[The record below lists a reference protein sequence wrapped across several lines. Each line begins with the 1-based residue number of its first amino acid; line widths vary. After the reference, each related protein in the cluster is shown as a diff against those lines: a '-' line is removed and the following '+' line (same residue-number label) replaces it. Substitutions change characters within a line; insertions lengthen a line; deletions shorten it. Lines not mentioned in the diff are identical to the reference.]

1 MDLTYLRTFREVAKR
16 QSFTR
21 AAEELG
27 YAQSS
32 VTMQIQKIEKEYGVP
47 LIERH
52 GRQLRLTPPGEE
64 LLKLFVEILD
74 LYDRSKETIA
84 QQIGG
89 TLTIGT
95 IDSLAAFYLPPFLQQ
110 LRTKFPGLNI
120 HLQTEQEANLLS
132 KIKDGEV
139 DIGLML
145 DRGTADSQL
154 ERTTIREEPL
164 VLVAPSSHSL
174 ALQPNVTLPDLN
186 NCEFIVSEESCIYR
200 SLFENLLKTHGINFR
215 IGFELSNL
223 EAIKRCVMNGLGI
236 ALLPRIVAE
245 EEIRRGSLTA
255 LPFVHPEIY
264 LDLQLLLHPKKW
276 KSQPLQFLI
285 QMLLADAQAEAA
297 ALKPAISE

>member
-32 VTMQIQKIEKEYGVP
+32 VTMQIQKIEKEYGVT

-64 LLKLFVEILD
+64 LLKLFVEIID
-74 LYDRSKETIA
+74 LYDRSKETVA

-110 LRTKFPGLNI
+110 LRTRFPGLNI
-120 HLQTEQEANLLS
+120 HLQTDKEANLLA
-132 KIKDGEV
+132 KLKEGEV

-145 DRGTADSQL
+145 DRNTADSFL
-154 ERTTIREEPL
+154 HRTIIREEPL
-164 VLVAPSSHSL
+164 VLIAPANHPL
-174 ALQPNVTLPDLN
+174 AKLERITMQDLN
-186 NCEFIVSEESCIYR
+186 NYEFIVSEESCIYR
-200 SLFENLLKTHGINFR
+200 SLFENLLKDNGIIFR

-236 ALLPRIVAE
+236 ALLPKIVAQ
-245 EEIRRGSLTA
+245 EEIERGYLVE
-255 LPFVHPEIY
+255 LPFVHPEIHF
-264 LDLQLLLHPKKW
+264 DLQVLLHPKKW
-276 KSQPLQFLI
+276 ISQPLQLFI
-285 QMLLADAQAEAA
+285 QMLKSDAEGEI
-297 ALKPAISE
+297 IS

>member
-64 LLKLFVEILD
+64 LLTLFVEILD

-84 QQIGG
+84 HQIGG

-110 LRTKFPGLNI
+110 LRTTFPKLDI
-120 HLQTEQEANLLS
+120 HLQTMQEANLLS

-145 DRGTADSQL
+145 DRTTVDSVL
-154 ERTTIREEPL
+154 ERTIIRNEPL
-164 VLVAPSSHSL
+164 VLIAPTNHTL
-174 ALQPNVTLPDLN
+174 AQMDKVTLQDLN
-186 NCEFIVSEESCIYR
+186 NCELIVSEESCIYR
-200 SLFENLLKTHGINFR
+200 SLFENLLKEHGIIFR

-245 EEIRRGSLTA
+245 EEIERGNLA
-255 LPFVHPEIY
+255 ELHFMHPEIHF
-264 LDLQLLLHPKKW
+264 DLQLLMHPKKW
-276 KSQPLQFLI
+276 KSQPLQHLI
-285 QMLLADAQAEAA
+285 HMLLANH
-297 ALKPAISE
+297 

>member
-89 TLTIGT
+89 TITIGT
-95 IDSLAAFYLPPFLQQ
+95 IDSLAAFYLPPYLQQ
-110 LRTKFPGLNI
+110 LRTKFPKLDI
-120 HLQTEQEANLLS
+120 HLQTMQEANLLA

-139 DIGLML
+139 DLGLML
-145 DRGTADSQL
+145 DRTTADSIL
-154 ERTTIREEPL
+154 ERTIVRDEPL
-164 VLVAPSSHSL
+164 VLIAPIHHPL
-174 ALQPNVTLPDLN
+174 AQMDTVTLQDLN
-186 NCEFIVSEESCIYR
+186 NCELIVSEESCIYR
-200 SLFENLLKTHGINFR
+200 SLFENLLKEHGIIFR

-236 ALLPRIVAE
+236 ALLPKIVAE
-245 EEIRRGSLTA
+245 EEIERGSLA
-255 LPFVHPEIY
+255 ELSFVHPEIHF
-264 LDLQLLLHPKKW
+264 DLQLLMHPKKW

-285 QMLLADAQAEAA
+285 QMLLANH
-297 ALKPAISE
+297 

>member
-95 IDSLAAFYLPPFLQQ
+95 IDSLAAFYLPPYLQQ
-110 LRTKFPGLNI
+110 LRTKFPKLDI
-120 HLQTEQEANLLS
+120 HLQTMQEANLLA

-145 DRGTADSQL
+145 DRTTTDSL
-154 ERTTIREEPL
+154 LDRTIIRDEPL
-164 VLVAPSSHSL
+164 VLIAPTNHPL
-174 ALQPNVTLPDLN
+174 AQMDTVTLQDLN
-186 NCEFIVSEESCIYR
+186 NCELIVSEESCIYR
-200 SLFENLLKTHGINFR
+200 SLFENLLKEHGIIFR

-236 ALLPRIVAE
+236 ALLPKIVAE
-245 EEIRRGSLTA
+245 EEIERGNLA
-255 LPFVHPEIY
+255 ELPFAHQEIHF
-264 LDLQLLLHPKKW
+264 DLQLLMHPKKW
-276 KSQPLQFLI
+276 KSQPLQFLT
-285 QMLLADAQAEAA
+285 QMLLANH
-297 ALKPAISE
+297 

>member
-89 TLTIGT
+89 TITIGT
-95 IDSLAAFYLPPFLQQ
+95 IDSLAAFYLPPYLQQ
-110 LRTKFPGLNI
+110 LRTKFPKLDI
-120 HLQTEQEANLLS
+120 HLQTMQEANLLA

-139 DIGLML
+139 DLGLML
-145 DRGTADSQL
+145 DRTTADSIL
-154 ERTTIREEPL
+154 ERTIVRDEPL
-164 VLVAPSSHSL
+164 VLIAPIHHPL
-174 ALQPNVTLPDLN
+174 AQRDTVTLQDLN
-186 NCEFIVSEESCIYR
+186 NCELIVSEESCIYR
-200 SLFENLLKTHGINFR
+200 SLFENLLKEHGIIFR

-236 ALLPRIVAE
+236 ALLPKIVAE
-245 EEIRRGSLTA
+245 EEIERGSLA
-255 LPFVHPEIY
+255 ELSFVHPEIHF
-264 LDLQLLLHPKKW
+264 DLQLLMHPKKW

-285 QMLLADAQAEAA
+285 QMLLANH
-297 ALKPAISE
+297 

>member
-1 MDLTYLRTFREVAKR
+1 MDLTYMRTFREVAKR

-52 GRQLRLTPPGEE
+52 GRALRLTPPGEE

-110 LRTKFPGLNI
+110 LRDFSG
-120 HLQTEQEANLLS
+120 TEHSSADRAGSQS
-132 KIKDGEV
+132 GGE
-139 DIGLML
+139 D
-145 DRGTADSQL
+145 
-154 ERTTIREEPL
+154 P
-164 VLVAPSSHSL
+164 
-174 ALQPNVTLPDLN
+174 
-186 NCEFIVSEESCIYR
+186 
-200 SLFENLLKTHGINFR
+200 
-215 IGFELSNL
+215 
-223 EAIKRCVMNGLGI
+223 
-236 ALLPRIVAE
+236 
-245 EEIRRGSLTA
+245 
-255 LPFVHPEIY
+255 
-264 LDLQLLLHPKKW
+264 
-276 KSQPLQFLI
+276 
-285 QMLLADAQAEAA
+285 
-297 ALKPAISE
+297 

>member
-95 IDSLAAFYLPPFLQQ
+95 IDSLAAFYLPPYLQQ
-110 LRTKFPGLNI
+110 LRTKFPKLDI
-120 HLQTEQEANLLS
+120 HLQTMQEANLVA

-145 DRGTADSQL
+145 DRTTADSLL
-154 ERTTIREEPL
+154 ERTIIREEPL
-164 VLVAPSSHSL
+164 VLIAPVNHAL
-174 ALQPNVTLPDLN
+174 AQKDVVTLQDLN
-186 NCEFIVSEESCIYR
+186 NCELIVSEESCIYR
-200 SLFENLLKTHGINFR
+200 SLFENLLKEHGIIFR

-236 ALLPRIVAE
+236 ALLPKIVAE
-245 EEIRRGSLTA
+245 EEIERGNLA
-255 LPFVHPEIY
+255 ELPFAHPEIHF
-264 LDLQLLLHPKKW
+264 DLQLLMHPKKW
-276 KSQPLQFLI
+276 KSQPLQFLT
-285 QMLLADAQAEAA
+285 QMLLANH
-297 ALKPAISE
+297 

>member
-95 IDSLAAFYLPPFLQQ
+95 IDSLAAFYLPPYLQQ
-110 LRTKFPGLNI
+110 LRTKFPKLDI
-120 HLQTEQEANLLS
+120 HLQTMQEANLLA

-145 DRGTADSQL
+145 DRTTTDSL
-154 ERTTIREEPL
+154 LDRTIIRDEPL
-164 VLVAPSSHSL
+164 VLIAPINHPL
-174 ALQPNVTLPDLN
+174 AQMDTVTLQDLN
-186 NCEFIVSEESCIYR
+186 NCELIVSEESCIYR
-200 SLFENLLKTHGINFR
+200 SLFENLLKEHGIIFR

-236 ALLPRIVAE
+236 ALLPKIVAE
-245 EEIRRGSLTA
+245 EEIERGNLA
-255 LPFVHPEIY
+255 ELPFAHQEIHF
-264 LDLQLLLHPKKW
+264 DLQLLMHPKKW
-276 KSQPLQFLI
+276 KSQPLQFLT
-285 QMLLADAQAEAA
+285 QMLLANH
-297 ALKPAISE
+297 

>member
-64 LLKLFVEILD
+64 LLTLFVEILD

-84 QQIGG
+84 HQIGG

-110 LRTKFPGLNI
+110 LRTTFPKLDI
-120 HLQTEQEANLLS
+120 HLQTMQEASLLS

-145 DRGTADSQL
+145 DRTTVDSIL
-154 ERTTIREEPL
+154 ERTIIRNEPL
-164 VLVAPSSHSL
+164 VLIAPTNHTL
-174 ALQPNVTLPDLN
+174 AQMDKVTLQDLN
-186 NCEFIVSEESCIYR
+186 NCELIVSEESCIYR
-200 SLFENLLKTHGINFR
+200 SLFENLLKEHGIIFR

-245 EEIRRGSLTA
+245 EEIERGNLA
-255 LPFVHPEIY
+255 ELHFMHPEIHF
-264 LDLQLLLHPKKW
+264 DLQLLMHPKKW
-276 KSQPLQFLI
+276 KSQPLQHLI
-285 QMLLADAQAEAA
+285 HMLLANH
-297 ALKPAISE
+297 

>member
-89 TLTIGT
+89 TITIGT
-95 IDSLAAFYLPPFLQQ
+95 IDSLAAFYLPPYLQQ
-110 LRTKFPGLNI
+110 LRTKFPKLDI
-120 HLQTEQEANLLS
+120 HLQTMQEANLLA

-139 DIGLML
+139 DLGLML
-145 DRGTADSQL
+145 DRTTADSIL
-154 ERTTIREEPL
+154 ERTIVRDEPL
-164 VLVAPSSHSL
+164 VLIAPIHHPL
-174 ALQPNVTLPDLN
+174 AQMDTVTLNDLN
-186 NCEFIVSEESCIYR
+186 NCELIVSEESCIYR
-200 SLFENLLKTHGINFR
+200 SLFENLLKEHGIIFR

-236 ALLPRIVAE
+236 ALLPKIVAE
-245 EEIRRGSLTA
+245 EEIERGSLA
-255 LPFVHPEIY
+255 ELSFIHPEIHF
-264 LDLQLLLHPKKW
+264 DLQLLMHPKKW

-285 QMLLADAQAEAA
+285 QMLLANH
-297 ALKPAISE
+297 

>member
-95 IDSLAAFYLPPFLQQ
+95 IDSLAAFYLPPYLQQ
-110 LRTKFPGLNI
+110 LRTKFPKLDI
-120 HLQTEQEANLLS
+120 HLQTMQEANLLA

-145 DRGTADSQL
+145 DRTTTDYL
-154 ERTTIREEPL
+154 LDRTIIRDEPL
-164 VLVAPSSHSL
+164 VLIAPINHPL
-174 ALQPNVTLPDLN
+174 AQMDIVTLQDLN
-186 NCEFIVSEESCIYR
+186 NCELIVSEESCIYR
-200 SLFENLLKTHGINFR
+200 SLFENLLKEHGIIFR

-236 ALLPRIVAE
+236 ALLPKIVAE
-245 EEIRRGSLTA
+245 EEIERGNLA
-255 LPFVHPEIY
+255 ELPFAHQEIHF
-264 LDLQLLLHPKKW
+264 DLQLLMHPKKW
-276 KSQPLQFLI
+276 KSQPLQFLT
-285 QMLLADAQAEAA
+285 QMLLANH
-297 ALKPAISE
+297 

>member
-95 IDSLAAFYLPPFLQQ
+95 IDSLAAFYLPPYLQQ
-110 LRTKFPGLNI
+110 LRTKFPKLDI
-120 HLQTEQEANLLS
+120 HLQTMQEANLVA

-145 DRGTADSQL
+145 DRTTTDSLL
-154 ERTTIREEPL
+154 ERTIVRDEPL
-164 VLVAPSSHSL
+164 VLIAPINHPL
-174 ALQPNVTLPDLN
+174 AQIDKVTLQDLN
-186 NCEFIVSEESCIYR
+186 NCELIVSEESCIYR
-200 SLFENLLKTHGINFR
+200 SLFENLLKEHGIIFR

-236 ALLPRIVAE
+236 ALLPKIVAE
-245 EEIRRGSLTA
+245 EEIERGNLAELS
-255 LPFVHPEIY
+255 FVHPEIHF
-264 LDLQLLLHPKKW
+264 DLQLLMHPKKW
-276 KSQPLQFLI
+276 KSQPLQFLT
-285 QMLLADAQAEAA
+285 QMLLENH
-297 ALKPAISE
+297 

>member
-64 LLKLFVEILD
+64 LLTLFVEILD

-95 IDSLAAFYLPPFLQQ
+95 IDSLAAFYLPPYLQQ
-110 LRTKFPGLNI
+110 LRTKFPKLDI
-120 HLQTEQEANLLS
+120 HLQTMQEANLVA

-145 DRGTADSQL
+145 DRTTADSIL
-154 ERTTIREEPL
+154 ERTIIRDEPL
-164 VLVAPSSHSL
+164 VLIAPINHAL
-174 ALQPNVTLPDLN
+174 AQRDKVTLQDLN
-186 NCEFIVSEESCIYR
+186 NCELIVSEESCIYR
-200 SLFENLLKTHGINFR
+200 SLFENLLKEHGIIFR

-245 EEIRRGSLTA
+245 EEIERGDLA
-255 LPFVHPEIY
+255 ELHFAHPEIHF
-264 LDLQLLLHPKKW
+264 DLQLLMHPKKW

-285 QMLLADAQAEAA
+285 QMLLANH
-297 ALKPAISE
+297 

>member
-64 LLKLFVEILD
+64 LLTLFVEILD

-95 IDSLAAFYLPPFLQQ
+95 IDSLAAFYLPPYLQQ
-110 LRTKFPGLNI
+110 LRTKFPKLNI
-120 HLQTEQEANLLS
+120 HLQTMQEASLVS

-145 DRGTADSQL
+145 DRNTADSSL
-154 ERTTIREEPL
+154 ERTVIRDEPL
-164 VLVAPSSHSL
+164 VLIAPINHPL
-174 ALQPNVTLPDLN
+174 AERDTVTLQDLN

-200 SLFENLLKTHGINFR
+200 SLFENLLKEHGIVFR

-236 ALLPRIVAE
+236 ALLPRIVAQD
-245 EEIRRGSLTA
+245 EIERGILA
-255 LPFVHPEIY
+255 ELPFVHPEIHF
-264 LDLQLLLHPKKW
+264 DLQLLIHPKKW

-285 QMLLADAQAEAA
+285 QMLLQGDGKAE
-297 ALKPAISE
+297 PN

>member
-64 LLKLFVEILD
+64 LLTLFVEILD

-84 QQIGG
+84 HQIGG

-95 IDSLAAFYLPPFLQQ
+95 IDSLAAFYLPPYLQQ
-110 LRTKFPGLNI
+110 LRTHFPKLDI
-120 HLQTEQEANLLS
+120 HLQTMQEASLLA

-145 DRGTADSQL
+145 DRTTVDSIV
-154 ERTTIREEPL
+154 ERTIIRNEPL
-164 VLVAPSSHSL
+164 VLIAPTNHAL
-174 ALQPNVTLPDLN
+174 AQMDKVTLQDLN
-186 NCEFIVSEESCIYR
+186 NCELIVSEESCIYR
-200 SLFENLLKTHGINFR
+200 SLFENLLKEHGIIFR

-245 EEIRRGSLTA
+245 EEIERGNLAELHFS
-255 LPFVHPEIY
+255 HPEIHF
-264 LDLQLLLHPKKW
+264 DLQLLMHPKKW
-276 KSQPLQFLI
+276 KSQPLQYLI
-285 QMLLADAQAEAA
+285 QMLLANH
-297 ALKPAISE
+297 

>member
-95 IDSLAAFYLPPFLQQ
+95 IDSLAAFYLPPYLQQ
-110 LRTKFPGLNI
+110 LRTKFPKLDI
-120 HLQTEQEANLLS
+120 HLQTMQEANLLA

-145 DRGTADSQL
+145 DRTTTDSL
-154 ERTTIREEPL
+154 LDRTIIRDEPL
-164 VLVAPSSHSL
+164 VLIAPINHPL
-174 ALQPNVTLPDLN
+174 AQMDTVTLQDLN
-186 NCEFIVSEESCIYR
+186 NCELIVSEESCIYR
-200 SLFENLLKTHGINFR
+200 SLFENLLKEHGIVFR

-236 ALLPRIVAE
+236 ALLPKIVAE
-245 EEIRRGSLTA
+245 EEIERGNLA
-255 LPFVHPEIY
+255 ELPFAHSEIHF
-264 LDLQLLLHPKKW
+264 DLQLLMHPKKW
-276 KSQPLQFLI
+276 KSQPLQFLT
-285 QMLLADAQAEAA
+285 QMLLANH
-297 ALKPAISE
+297 

>member
-95 IDSLAAFYLPPFLQQ
+95 IDSLAAFYLPPYLQQ
-110 LRTKFPGLNI
+110 LRTKFPKLDI
-120 HLQTEQEANLLS
+120 HLQTMQEANLVA

-145 DRGTADSQL
+145 DRTTTDSL
-154 ERTTIREEPL
+154 LDRTIIRDEPL
-164 VLVAPSSHSL
+164 VLIAPINHPL
-174 ALQPNVTLPDLN
+174 AQMDTVTLQDLN
-186 NCEFIVSEESCIYR
+186 NCELIVSEESCIYR
-200 SLFENLLKTHGINFR
+200 SLFENLLKEHGIIFR

-236 ALLPRIVAE
+236 ALLPKIVAE
-245 EEIRRGSLTA
+245 EEIERGNLA
-255 LPFVHPEIY
+255 ELPFAHSEIHF
-264 LDLQLLLHPKKW
+264 DLQLLMHPKKW
-276 KSQPLQFLI
+276 KSQPLQYLT
-285 QMLLADAQAEAA
+285 QMLLANH
-297 ALKPAISE
+297 

>member
-95 IDSLAAFYLPPFLQQ
+95 IDSLAAFYLPPYLQQ
-110 LRTKFPGLNI
+110 LRTKFPKLDI
-120 HLQTEQEANLLS
+120 HLQTMQEANLVA

-145 DRGTADSQL
+145 DRTTTDSQL
-154 ERTTIREEPL
+154 DRTIVRDEPL
-164 VLVAPSSHSL
+164 VLIAPINHPLAQMDTVSL
-174 ALQPNVTLPDLN
+174 LDLN
-186 NCEFIVSEESCIYR
+186 NCELIVSEESCIYR
-200 SLFENLLKTHGINFR
+200 SLFENLLKDHGIIFR

-236 ALLPRIVAE
+236 ALLPKIVAE
-245 EEIRRGSLTA
+245 EEIERGNLA
-255 LPFVHPEIY
+255 ELPFAHPEIHF
-264 LDLQLLLHPKKW
+264 DLQLLMHPKKW
-276 KSQPLQFLI
+276 KSQPLQFLT
-285 QMLLADAQAEAA
+285 QMLLANH
-297 ALKPAISE
+297 

>member
-95 IDSLAAFYLPPFLQQ
+95 IDSLAAFYLPPYLQQ
-110 LRTKFPGLNI
+110 LRTKFPKLDI
-120 HLQTEQEANLLS
+120 HLQTMQEANLLA

-145 DRGTADSQL
+145 DRTTTDSL
-154 ERTTIREEPL
+154 LNRTIIRDEPL
-164 VLVAPSSHSL
+164 VLIAPINHPL
-174 ALQPNVTLPDLN
+174 AQMDTVTLQDLN
-186 NCEFIVSEESCIYR
+186 NCELIVSEESCIYR
-200 SLFENLLKTHGINFR
+200 SLFENLLKEHGIIFR

-236 ALLPRIVAE
+236 ALLPKIVAE
-245 EEIRRGSLTA
+245 EEIERGNLA
-255 LPFVHPEIY
+255 ELPFAHQEIHF
-264 LDLQLLLHPKKW
+264 DLQLLMHPKKW
-276 KSQPLQFLI
+276 KSQPLQFLT
-285 QMLLADAQAEAA
+285 QMLLANH
-297 ALKPAISE
+297 

>member
-95 IDSLAAFYLPPFLQQ
+95 IDSLAAFYLPPYLQQ
-110 LRTKFPGLNI
+110 LRTKFPKLDI
-120 HLQTEQEANLLS
+120 HLQTMQEANLLA

-145 DRGTADSQL
+145 DRTTTDSL
-154 ERTTIREEPL
+154 LDRTIIRDEPL
-164 VLVAPSSHSL
+164 VLIAPINHPL
-174 ALQPNVTLPDLN
+174 AQMDIVTLQDLN
-186 NCEFIVSEESCIYR
+186 NCELIVSEESCIYR
-200 SLFENLLKTHGINFR
+200 SLFENLLKEHGIIFR

-236 ALLPRIVAE
+236 ALLPKIVAE
-245 EEIRRGSLTA
+245 EEIERGNLAELSFA
-255 LPFVHPEIY
+255 HPEIHF
-264 LDLQLLLHPKKW
+264 DLQLLMHPKKW
-276 KSQPLQFLI
+276 KSQPLQFLT
-285 QMLLADAQAEAA
+285 QMLLANH
-297 ALKPAISE
+297 

>member
-95 IDSLAAFYLPPFLQQ
+95 IDSLAAFYLPPYLQQ
-110 LRTKFPGLNI
+110 LRTKFPKLDI
-120 HLQTEQEANLLS
+120 HLQTMQEANLLA

-145 DRGTADSQL
+145 DRTTTDSL
-154 ERTTIREEPL
+154 LDRTIIRDEPL
-164 VLVAPSSHSL
+164 VLIAPINHPL
-174 ALQPNVTLPDLN
+174 AQMDTVTLQDLN
-186 NCEFIVSEESCIYR
+186 NCELIVSEESCIYR
-200 SLFENLLKTHGINFR
+200 SLFENLLKEHGIIFR

-236 ALLPRIVAE
+236 ALLPKIVAE
-245 EEIRRGSLTA
+245 EEIERGNLA
-255 LPFVHPEIY
+255 ELPFAHSEIHF
-264 LDLQLLLHPKKW
+264 DLQLLMHPKKW
-276 KSQPLQFLI
+276 KSQPLQFLT
-285 QMLLADAQAEAA
+285 QMLLAN
-297 ALKPAISE
+297 I

>member
-95 IDSLAAFYLPPFLQQ
+95 IDSLAAFYLPPYLQQ
-110 LRTKFPGLNI
+110 LRTKFPKLDI
-120 HLQTEQEANLLS
+120 HLQTMQEASLVA

-145 DRGTADSQL
+145 DRTTTDSL
-154 ERTTIREEPL
+154 LDRTIIRDEPL
-164 VLVAPSSHSL
+164 VLIAPINHPLARKDIVSL
-174 ALQPNVTLPDLN
+174 QDLN
-186 NCEFIVSEESCIYR
+186 NCELIVSEESCIYR
-200 SLFENLLKTHGINFR
+200 SLFENLLKDHGIIFR

-236 ALLPRIVAE
+236 ALLPKIVAE
-245 EEIRRGSLTA
+245 EEIERGNLA
-255 LPFVHPEIY
+255 ELPFAHPEIHF
-264 LDLQLLLHPKKW
+264 DLQLLMHPKKW
-276 KSQPLQFLI
+276 KSQPLQFLT
-285 QMLLADAQAEAA
+285 QMLLVNESLA
-297 ALKPAISE
+297 KGSII

>member
-64 LLKLFVEILD
+64 LLKLFVEMLD

-110 LRTKFPGLNI
+110 LRTRFPGLNI
-120 HLQTEQEANLLS
+120 HLQTEQEANLVT

-139 DIGLML
+139 DIGLLL
-145 DRGTADSQL
+145 DRNTTDSQL
-154 ERTTIREEPL
+154 SRTIIRNEPL
-164 VLVAPSSHSL
+164 VLIAPANHPL
-174 ALQPNVTLPDLN
+174 ARLDTVKLQDLN
-186 NCEFIVSEESCIYR
+186 SCEFIVSEESCIYR
-200 SLFENLLKTHGINFR
+200 SLFENLLKDHGILFR

-223 EAIKRCVMNGLGI
+223 EAIKRCVMNGLGL
-236 ALLPRIVAE
+236 ALLPRIVAQ
-245 EEIRRGSLTA
+245 EEIKRGDLA
-255 LPFVHPEIY
+255 ELPFIHPEIHF
-264 LDLQLLLHPKKW
+264 DLQLLLHPKKW

-285 QMLLADAQAEAA
+285 QMLLADAQEETAV
-297 ALKPAISE
+297 

>member
-95 IDSLAAFYLPPFLQQ
+95 IDSLAAFYLPPYLQQ
-110 LRTKFPGLNI
+110 LRTKFPKLDI
-120 HLQTEQEANLLS
+120 HLQTMQEANLLA

-145 DRGTADSQL
+145 DRTTTDSL
-154 ERTTIREEPL
+154 LDRTIIRDEPL
-164 VLVAPSSHSL
+164 VLIAPINHPL
-174 ALQPNVTLPDLN
+174 AQMDIVTLQDLN
-186 NCEFIVSEESCIYR
+186 NCELIVSEESCIYR
-200 SLFENLLKTHGINFR
+200 SLFENLLKEHGIIFR

-236 ALLPRIVAE
+236 ALLPKIVAE
-245 EEIRRGSLTA
+245 EEIERGTWPSC
-255 LPFVHPEIY
+255 PSHI
-264 LDLQLLLHPKKW
+264 KK
-276 KSQPLQFLI
+276 FILI
-285 QMLLADAQAEAA
+285 C
-297 ALKPAISE
+297 SF